1 LKVFQ
6 HGLALGLW
14 WSNDATKQS
23 QVSQPLTI
31 MATKRRVRPKS
42 HILFEQKQGMEHHT
56 IF

>member
-1 LKVFQ
+1 VFQ

-31 MATKRRVRPKS
+31 MATKRRVSPKS